1 MTNPNNIVGTN
12 AGFNGR
18 TTPNAFND
26 VLQIFS
32 GQGIVYGWATVPKT
46 GMTVQLGGSGS
57 VRDVA
62 IAEDNAGNRTTI
74 NNRTATP
81 VEITLAGAPA
91 TGNRYDSIIAY
102 VNNPQDGTGADD
114 VDFPSQIGVLVVSG
128 TAAANPSVP
137 NDAAIRSAITA
148 DGGNGVTAY
157 YAKLAD
163 VYVGQGVTTIGSGV
177 ITANKTSIQDGFVGT
192 DSLAST
198 SITTIK
204 LASSAVTGAKI
215 QNSTIT
221 GGKLADGAITTAKV
235 ADEAITGDKIDWATT
250 RTTLWSGSLN
260 TTGSTTYNFS
270 ENAYDFSYLLV
281 TFGQSGAC
289 KKTEIFPTSSLTQ
302 ANAVMMQS
310 PSVYVCATLGIKNS
324 GAGFEY
330 TQKNTAGWG
339 DCYIYKIEGVK

>member
-18 TTPNAFND
+18 STPNAIND
-26 VLQIFS
+26 ALQIFS

-46 GMTVQLGGSGS
+46 GMTVQVGGQSGY
-57 VRDVA
+57 RDVA

-81 VEITLAGAPA
+81 VEITLSGAPA

-114 VDFPSQIGVLVVSG
+114 VDFPSQVGVLVVSG
-128 TAAANPSVP
+128 TAAANPTKP
-137 NDAAIRSAITA
+137 TTANIRTAITA
-148 DGGNGVTAY
+148 DGGNGTTAY
-157 YAKLAD
+157 FVKLAD

-177 ITANKTSIQDGFVGT
+177 ITANQAGLQAGFV
-192 DSLAST
+192 DAAALAGSIIST
-198 SITTIK
+198 N
-204 LASSAVTGAKI
+204 KI
-215 QNSTIT
+215 QNSAVTSAKI
-221 GGKLADGAITTAKV
+221 ASNAITTAKV
-235 ADEAITGDKIDWATT
+235 ADGAITSDKIDWTTT

-260 TTGSTTYNFS
+260 TTGSTTYNFA
-270 ENAYDFSYLLV
+270 ENAYNFTYLLV

-324 GAGFEY
+324 GASFEY
-330 TQKNTAGWG
+330 TQKSTSGWG